1 VVTSVGCIVGLCAAF
16 MSKRLIAGRHWPTK
30 ALTLLAVVVL
40 LIGAQRAGTALVT
53 KTTADAAIMA
63 FYAVGFTAFLK
74 MIAAGLRPEQ
84 SSRWFLETGFLG
96 LFILGLWSWAS
107 AVSMYGHRGATGDT
121 AASCILV
128 PEGLDY
134 DIALTSIWDMRLPAF
149 ASHRAHLGKPI
160 ILNYHAILVGPDDTT
175 PVVYNWSKTRMRFEV
190 RDQDRNPYLPTECPA
205 AG

>member
-1 VVTSVGCIVGLCAAF
+1 LRAIASTIVLFFWISSWLPSTLDGWAVVTSVGCIVGLCAAF

-53 KTTADAAIMA
+53 KTTADAAI
-63 FYAVGFTAFLK
+63 
-74 MIAAGLRPEQ
+74 
-84 SSRWFLETGFLG
+84 S